1 MDKGILIN
9 NGIIQYHQLDKVKL
23 DINELLGLHPFV
35 ANKLNYQIKNYSLEE
50 LNNIYKELMQIDI
63 NNKSGNIDLYTGI
76 INVMC
81 NI

>member
-1 MDKGILIN
+1 MIYRHYKNLYLYKYAKEN
-9 NGIIQYHQLDKVKL
+9 NLL

-50 LNNIYKELMQIDI
+50 LNNIYKDLMLIDI

-76 INVMC
+76 ISVMC